1 MRREEGW
8 RETLRAHGIEPP
20 QLVRGDWTAQSGYAA
35 GQVLADDPTC
45 TAIYASND
53 AMAYGCIRGLES
65 RGKCVPQDVSV
76 VGVDD
81 SLGDIVPDRRL
92 TTVRFDNKRVGMWA
106 VDKIAGAEGV
116 EPGVE
121 HMLFPGVLVEGDTV
135 RDWR

>member
-1 MRREEGW
+1 MPE
-8 RETLRAHGIEPP
+8 
-20 QLVRGDWTAQSGYAA
+20 
-35 GQVLADDPTC
+35 
-45 TAIYASND
+45 
-53 AMAYGCIRGLES
+53 
-65 RGKCVPQDVSV
+65 DVSV

-81 SLGDIVPDRRL
+81 SLGDIVPDCRL

-135 RDWR
+135 RDVR